1 MAFYI
6 EIDKI
11 SKTGDE
17 TIYEFSETETGKGRL
32 RLDIASGDVTE
43 VVAALGDAQ
52 GRRFKRAAVK
62 VVRHWKEGQLPDKT
76 CWAS

>member
-11 SKTGDE
+11 SENVDE
-17 TIYEFSETETGKGRL
+17 AIYEFSDTEAGKGRL
-32 RLDIASGDVTE
+32 RLDKASGDVME
-43 VVAALGDAQ
+43 VVAAPGDVH
-52 GRRFKRAAVK
+52 GRRFQRAAVK
-62 VVRHWKEGQLPDKT
+62 VVGHWKEGQLPDKT

>member
-11 SKTGDE
+11 SE
-17 TIYEFSETETGKGRL
+17 TVAEAIYEFSDTEAGKGRL
-32 RLDIASGDVTE
+32 RLDKASGDVTE
-43 VVAALGDAQ
+43 VMAAPGDDK
-52 GRRFKRAAVK
+52 GRRFQRAAVK

>member
-11 SKTGDE
+11 SENADE
-17 TIYEFSETETGKGRL
+17 AIYDFSDSEARKGRL
-32 RLDIASGDVTE
+32 RLDKASGDVTE
-43 VVAALGDAQ
+43 VVAAPGDVH
-52 GRRFKRAAVK
+52 GRRFQRAAVK

>member
-11 SKTGDE
+11 SETVDE
-17 TIYEFSETETGKGRL
+17 VIYEFSDTKAGKGRL
-32 RLDIASGDVTE
+32 RLDKASGDGTE
-43 VVAALGDAQ
+43 VVAAPGDVH
-52 GRRFKRAAVK
+52 GRRFQRAAVN
-62 VVRHWKEGQLPDKT
+62 VFLHWKEAQLPDKT

>member
-11 SKTGDE
+11 SETGDVA
-17 TIYEFSETETGKGRL
+17 IYEFSDTETGKGRL
-32 RLDIASGDVTE
+32 RLDKASGDVTE
-43 VVAALGDAQ
+43 VVAAPGDAQ
-52 GRRFKRAAVK
+52 GRRFQRAAVK